1 MKYLMIVL
9 SVLFLISA
17 DAVAVENDEKPWDF
31 FGVVFIPGVPS
42 SSNDSNIGGIRVGL
56 PISGGTNKMCGV
68 EVGAACCW
76 TKDVSGVQ
84 TAPLFC
90 IAETVNGLQAS
101 PVTIADRV
109 NGMQFGIVNICKDAH
124 FQLGIFNYMEKGIL
138 PYTIILNWNF
148 SD

>member
-17 DAVAVENDEKPWDF
+17 DCLAVDNDDKPWDF

-56 PISGGTNKMCGV
+56 PISGGTNEMCGI

-76 TKDVSGVQ
+76 TQDVSGIQ

-101 PVTIADRV
+101 PVTVADKV
-109 NGMQFGIVNICKDAH
+109 NGMQFGIVNISKETN
-124 FQLGIFNYMEKGIL
+124 FQLGVFNYMRDGVL
-138 PYTIILNWNF
+138 PFTIIMNF
-148 SD
+148 KF